1 MKILQKLS
9 LLLVAVV
16 IMMGLSA
23 CDWFKSDEEIV
34 KNMMTKMAEV
44 ESYSNQTAIQG
55 NLTVPTGEELS
66 FSVNMFGE
74 SISPVFGEN
83 HEINKA
89 GEIFYNFTG
98 TLSTSGVSNEFDID
112 LKMVDKEMYIRVNVL
127 ALLEAMGGVTD
138 QWYRLDLNEMSQM
151 VADEESTVEQA
162 KFTELMAY
170 AYELYDEHQIF
181 TVKDDLGSEK
191 VGKHSTYKYQLD
203 INKEEFVNLVTKL
216 MTKMVEEEN
225 TELPAEYQTQLTTSL
240 QQTINNINFN
250 NLEFNIGKKDSLLY
264 KSIIDF
270 TLNTDNVPELA
281 GGSVSLKIE
290 SEYDDFNK
298 IDNIEAPAESKSLNE
313 LMSGMMIPS
322 QDMGNEIDSENMDLE
337 EELTPEEQQMVD
349 DFLEENPDIEL
360 K

>member
-34 KNMMTKMAEV
+34 NTMMTKMAEV
-44 ESYSNQTAIQG
+44 ESYSNQTAMQG

-66 FSVNMFGE
+66 FSVNMVGE
-74 SISPVFGEN
+74 SIAPVFGEN
-83 HEINKA
+83 QEIIQA
-89 GEIFYNFTG
+89 GETFYNFTG
-98 TLSTSGVSNEFDID
+98 TLSTSGVSNDFDID
-112 LKMVDKEMYIRVNVL
+112 LKMVDKNMYFRVNVL
-127 ALLEAMGGVTD
+127 ALLEAMGGVIG

-151 VADEESTVEQA
+151 VDSEEASVEQA

-181 TVKDDLGSEK
+181 TVKADLGSEK
-191 VGKHSTYKYQLD
+191 VGAHSTYKYQLD
-203 INKEEFVNLVTKL
+203 INKEEFVSLLTKL
-216 MTKMVEEEN
+216 MTKMAEEEN

-240 QQTINNINFN
+240 QQTINNMNFN
-250 NLEFNIGKKDSLLY
+250 NLEFYIGKEDSLLY

-281 GGSVSLKIE
+281 GGSLSLKIE
-290 SEYDDFNK
+290 SLYDDFNK

-313 LMSGMMIPS
+313 LISGFMMPA
-322 QDMGNEIDSENMDLE
+322 QDMGNEIDSGDMNLE
-337 EELTPEEQQMVD
+337 EDLTPEEQEMVD
-349 DFLEENPDIEL
+349 DFLKENPDIEL